1 MSESVECIVIGAGV
15 VGLAIAREL
24 ANRGLETI
32 VVERHSVIGSE
43 TSSRNSEVIHA
54 GIYYPYSSLKARLCV
69 MGKSL
74 LYDYCEHK
82 NISHS
87 RCGKLIVATSEKQL
101 SILKNIQSTA
111 RANGVN
117 DLILLSQSQ
126 SLAMEPQLRA
136 LGALHSPSTGII
148 DSHSFMLN
156 LQGDLESAGGVVAFN
171 SPILSGEYKNTEMS
185 LNIGGEQA
193 MTLTAKYVI
202 NCAGLSAQHIARQFS
217 GLALANIPPLHYAK
231 GNYYALQCKAPFSR
245 LIYPVPE
252 EAGLGIHYT
261 MDLAGSGR
269 FGPDVQWIDDIDYAV
284 DPKGAEL
291 FYAQITRYWPDIK
304 QGALIPAYSG
314 IRPKLSSQGEPAKD
328 FVIQDYADHGIKG
341 LVNLFGIESP
351 GLTASLAIAEYV
363 AALLFVDNSAA

>member
-1 MSESVECIVIGAGV
+1 VGESVECIVIGAGV

-82 NISHS
+82 NVSHS

-101 SILKNIQSTA
+101 SILKNSRSTA

-148 DSHSFMLN
+148 DSHSFMLS

-171 SPILSGEYKNTEMS
+171 SPILSGEYKNAEMS
-185 LNIGGEQA
+185 LNIGGEQV

-252 EAGLGIHYT
+252 EAGLGVHFT
-261 MDLAGSGR
+261 MDLAGAGR
-269 FGPDVQWIDDIDYAV
+269 FGPDVEWIDNIDYAV

-291 FYAQITRYWPDIK
+291 FYAQISRYWPNIK

-314 IRPKLSSQGEPAKD
+314 IRPKLSGQGEPAKD
-328 FVIQDYADHGIKG
+328 FVIQGYADHGIQG

-363 AALLFVDNSAA
+363 AALLLVDNSSA

>member
-15 VGLAIAREL
+15 VGLAIGREL

-54 GIYYPYSSLKARLCV
+54 GIYYPYASLKARLCV

-171 SPILSGEYKNTEMS
+171 SPIVSGEYKNTEMS

-261 MDLAGSGR
+261 MDLAGAGR
-269 FGPDVQWIDDIDYAV
+269 FGPDVEWIGNIDYV
-284 DPKGAEL
+284 LSTKGEY
-291 FYAQITRYWPDIK
+291 FYAQISRYWPDIK
-304 QGALIPAYSG
+304 QGDLMPAYSG
-314 IRPKLSSQGEPAKD
+314 IRPKLSGQGEPAKD
-328 FVIQDYADHGIKG
+328 FVIQGYADHGIKG

-363 AALLFVDNSAA
+363 AALLLVDKSPA